1 MARQPMALGIKR
13 YAELIIAGMVIGIVL
28 LIIIP
33 LPPAVLDLFLV
44 LSLTLGI
51 VILLITLFT
60 SDSLQFSAFP
70 TLLLVVTL
78 FRLALNISSTRLI
91 LGQAE
96 AGKVIAAFGTFVV
109 GGSYVIGFIV
119 FMIITLVQFVVIT
132 NGSSRVAEVGA
143 RFTLDAMPGKQ
154 MAVDSDFNSGL
165 ITEAEARDRRK
176 RLQKEAD
183 FFGAMD
189 GATKF
194 VRGEAIAGLVIVF
207 INIIGGFVVGLV
219 MMGMDL
225 QTALTTFTILAIG
238 DGLVTQIP
246 AILIST
252 ATGILV
258 TRATS
263 DGSFGADIAKQL
275 LAFPRV
281 MTVAAG
287 ILFVLALIPAMP
299 NLLFL
304 ALSGGMGYLALTLTR
319 EEKKQELADQESRI
333 RVDKSEQKSAEPEN
347 VLTHF
352 QVDPLEVEIG
362 YSLIPLASEEQGGD
376 LLHRVAAVRRQCAQE
391 LGIYVRPI
399 RVRDNLQLKQT
410 SYVFKLRGIEAARG
424 ELMPQHLLAMDP
436 TGQNKIQGI
445 ETREPTF
452 GLPAWWVEPRYREDA
467 EIKGFTVVDPATVL
481 VTHLS
486 EFIRGHG
493 HELLGRQE
501 VQELMN
507 VVKEKNQAVVEEL
520 VPNLLSLGEVQKVL
534 QNLLREGISIRD
546 LVTILETLADRARY
560 ERDVDYLT
568 EGARQSLA
576 RTITKLYGDGDK
588 LNVITVHPRL
598 EQELIDALQ
607 ATSLGNYP
615 VLEPNR
621 MQKLV
626 NQISDVVQRVNS
638 KGITPVLITS
648 GRVRLPLRRLTE
660 RYIPQLPIVSMQEIL
675 PHINVEVVG
684 TVVLDED

>member
-1 MARQPMALGIKR
+1 
-13 YAELIIAGMVIGIVL
+13 
-28 LIIIP
+28 
-33 LPPAVLDLFLV
+33 
-44 LSLTLGI
+44 
-51 VILLITLFT
+51 
-60 SDSLQFSAFP
+60 
-70 TLLLVVTL
+70 
-78 FRLALNISSTRLI
+78 
-91 LGQAE
+91 
-96 AGKVIAAFGTFVV
+96 
-109 GGSYVIGFIV
+109 
-119 FMIITLVQFVVIT
+119 
-132 NGSSRVAEVGA
+132 
-143 RFTLDAMPGKQ
+143 
-154 MAVDSDFNSGL
+154 
-165 ITEAEARDRRK
+165 
-176 RLQKEAD
+176 
-183 FFGAMD
+183 
-189 GATKF
+189 
-194 VRGEAIAGLVIVF
+194 
-207 INIIGGFVVGLV
+207 
-219 MMGMDL
+219 
-225 QTALTTFTILAIG
+225 
-238 DGLVTQIP
+238 
-246 AILIST
+246 
-252 ATGILV
+252 
-258 TRATS
+258 
-263 DGSFGADIAKQL
+263 
-275 LAFPRV
+275 
-281 MTVAAG
+281 
-287 ILFVLALIPAMP
+287 
-299 NLLFL
+299 
-304 ALSGGMGYLALTLTR
+304 
-319 EEKKQELADQESRI
+319 
-333 RVDKSEQKSAEPEN
+333 
-347 VLTHF
+347 LTHF